1 MKQRKLLLLPLL
13 ALVLAGC
20 TPKPSESEA
29 PSSEAPVSTQS
40 ETPSASEAP
49 VSEVPV
55 SEDPVSE
62 VPVSEVPSID
72 DSEDLPSI
80 PVSEAPVIEEL
91 TIAQIRAITQDG
103 KSATAEEKVP
113 EYKTSGIVTAK
124 FRGANI
130 SNVGPAWNIAIQ
142 DGEHALL
149 LYAITEED
157 YAANFAAVPI
167 GSELTITGHVAAY
180 NGLRELDRVKYV
192 SHTEGVGIVPENL
205 ASIKQADLAGKDSKL
220 VKIEG
225 LKIHSKPTLVAEMSG
240 DRSNITINVDLR
252 KDGEAI
258 GTYMHYNIPM
268 EDAEAAVAK
277 LETATSNSTLTW
289 TGILG
294 MNNGTF
300 QLTNVGADEWDI
312 DLGEPVELTGLAFK
326 KASLTMVLG
335 EKVTPELN
343 VEPWDGKLDGV
354 SWLTDDGA
362 VATVDHTG
370 EITALGVGETVITVM
385 KGAIEATIA
394 VKVIDPAAQTEF
406 VDSFSVKGWSA
417 NTSYDTGAN
426 VKDYDGLAPTSGATL
441 ALRVINGTSGA
452 IRGNKAGDENF
463 SMRNKTEYP
472 GFIRKV
478 SITVSGGTLTPEAGR
493 NVMLLGD
500 VHLDETVFSTVVE
513 NDVKAVVM
521 PTEAAAGQA
530 TLTWEVPEGVDH
542 KFFRIHSLKTSGTA
556 LADAADAIKIEYE
569 TAPAGPVEAPK
580 AKVAL
585 VNLLTGKAVDD
596 NIDLQEAYVIWALS
610 ASQTMVLGTQDGT
623 ILVNYFSITGDD
635 RLALAS
641 LKKGDYV
648 NMTLKAAENG
658 TGGDFARALIG
669 VPQKINDAHFVVVD
683 EPTWTY
689 DGMAETNT
697 IELSDG
703 FAWLATFTAADLG
716 SYYSVK
722 GTVKSVNGDQ
732 IYLEFD
738 SRVDGK
744 SAIGDGNNYIRLS
757 AYKAGLLGFELEIG
771 STYVVAGII
780 GGVNQNLPLSGTN
793 NPIFRLYA
801 QSVELVE

>member
-62 VPVSEVPSID
+62 VPVSEVPSIE

-103 KSATAEEKVP
+103 KSATADEKIP

-354 SWLTDDGA
+354 SWLTGDGT

-370 EITALGVGETVITVM
+370 EITALGIGETDITVM

-478 SITVSGGTLTPEAGR
+478 SITVSGGTLTPEADR

-556 LADAADAIKIEYE
+556 LADAADAIKITYE
-569 TAPAGPVEAPK
+569 IPGEDVPPAEGSIAHFLAQENAFIGPLEAIVTNVGPYNSYSIEDETGAVALRISGK
-580 AKVAL
+580 NSASIDFKVGDKVSGSFKKAAFNGLIQAELQGELTVVDGPFAFPLAKVDLNAVGLKSADLLPFQSRLVEGELEVVSFAKDGNGTYTITLTDGTDNIVVRVDNRLPTYATFAFLEAL
-585 VNLLTGKAVDD
+585 VATDVVVIDGATISWFNAPQLMVDHAD
-596 NIDLQEAYVIWALS
+596 QI
-610 ASQTMVLGTQDGT
+610 
-623 ILVNYFSITGDD
+623 
-635 RLALAS
+635 S
-641 LKKGDYV
+641 LK
-648 NMTLKAAENG
+648 
-658 TGGDFARALIG
+658 
-669 VPQKINDAHFVVVD
+669 VV
-683 EPTWTY
+683 E
-689 DGMAETNT
+689 
-697 IELSDG
+697 
-703 FAWLATFTAADLG
+703 
-716 SYYSVK
+716 
-722 GTVKSVNGDQ
+722 
-732 IYLEFD
+732 
-738 SRVDGK
+738 
-744 SAIGDGNNYIRLS
+744 
-757 AYKAGLLGFELEIG
+757 
-771 STYVVAGII
+771 
-780 GGVNQNLPLSGTN
+780 
-793 NPIFRLYA
+793 
-801 QSVELVE
+801 